1 MKKYIFLF
9 LLSTTTVT
17 ISAQVGAV
25 KIGLASLYNGNISG
39 FGLGGGMTLEYRV
52 SRKFTFSGAFDY
64 TSGDATAEVSGSS
77 NSPLKGSFTSTT
89 FSFRPEFRLY
99 FKEAMKGFFL
109 GAGLGLGNY
118 KSGRMI
124 VNNTTARLE
133 ISSKFLAYPA
143 LMFGLNVQPTPKF
156 CIELSGGIGASTGN
170 DQYNTPDPT
179 FPFALRLGYS
189 F

>member
-1 MKKYIFLF
+1 MKKYLFF
-9 LLSTTTVT
+9 LLLSATTIT

-39 FGLGGGMTLEYRV
+39 FGIGGGLTLEYRV
-52 SRKFTFSGAFDY
+52 SRKFTFAGAFDY
-64 TSGDATAEVSGSS
+64 TSGDATAKASGSTI
-77 NSPLKGSFTSTT
+77 KGSFTSTA

-133 ISSKFLAYPA
+133 VGSKFLAYPA

-156 CIELSGGIGASTGN
+156 CIELSGGIGASTGDEQSN
-170 DQYNTPDPT
+170 PEST
-179 FPFALRLGYS
+179 FPFALRFGYS

>member
-1 MKKYIFLF
+1 MKKYLF
-9 LLSTTTVT
+9 FILLSTTAVTV
-17 ISAQVGAV
+17 SAQVGAV

-39 FGLGGGMTLEYRV
+39 FGIGGGITLEYRI
-52 SRKFTFSGAFDY
+52 SRKFTFSAAFDY
-64 TSGDATAEVSGSS
+64 TSGDATAKAFSS
-77 NSPLKGSFTSTT
+77 TITSSFTSTA

-109 GAGLGLGNY
+109 GVGVGLGNY
-118 KSGRMI
+118 KSGSMI
-124 VNNTTARLE
+124 VNNSTARLE
-133 ISSKFLAYPA
+133 IGSKFLAYPA
-143 LMFGLNVQPTPKF
+143 LMFGLNVQPTPNF

-170 DQYNTPDPT
+170 EQYNASDPT